1 MNRITIIRLKNFN
14 RPALAQ
20 SWSFH
25 SHLDK
30 HEGLFHNSKGMA
42 LVLTLMVLAIIFA
55 MVVEFSYEVYINTS
69 ALHNWQISQRLS
81 LLAKSGVKLAAK
93 TAGERAL
100 RYPYTYPGILEISPP
115 NPLEG
120 YEGILLLRV
129 EDENSKFNLR
139 SLVFPNGTV
148 NAEARNSLIRLVKA
162 LGLSPEIADRVI
174 DWIDP
179 DREPRLQDSENG
191 AKNRNLDSLDEI
203 LLIPGISKENYERL
217 LPYVTIYGT
226 DVININ
232 GAQIP
237 VLMSLSD
244 SIDKGMAERVIR
256 YRENLPFE
264 RPTDILKVAG
274 FETIG
279 QNLMGRISVQGTS
292 FRIVSTAKEGDIKRV
307 IESVIEMPGENS
319 LIRYWRET

>member
-1 MNRITIIRLKNFN
+1 MNKIARIRFKPSH
-14 RPALAQ
+14 RPAPFQ
-20 SWSFH
+20 SSSAH
-25 SHLDK
+25 SHPAR
-30 HEGLFHNSKGMA
+30 HEGLFQNSKGIA

-55 MVVEFSYEVYINTS
+55 MVVEFSYEIYISTS

-81 LLAKSGVKLAAK
+81 LLAKSGVKLA
-93 TAGERAL
+93 TTTVGDRAL
-100 RYPYTYPGILEISPP
+100 RYPYTYPGILEISPA

-120 YEGILLLRV
+120 YAGILSLRV
-129 EDENSKFNLR
+129 EDENSKFNLK
-139 SLVFPNGTV
+139 SLIFPNGTL
-148 NAEARNSLIRLVKA
+148 NAEARNSLMRLLKA
-162 LGLSPEIADRVI
+162 LGLNPEIADRII
-174 DWIDP
+174 DWVDP
-179 DREPRLQDSENG
+179 DKEPRLQDSENG

-203 LLIPGISKENYERL
+203 LLIPGIGKENCERL
-217 LPYVTIYGT
+217 LPYVTIYGS

-279 QNLMGRISVQGTS
+279 QKLMGRISVQGTT
-292 FRIVSTAKEGDIKRV
+292 FRIISTAREGDIKRV
-307 IESVIEMPGENS
+307 IESVIEMPGESS
-319 LIRYWRET
+319 LVRYWKET